1 MQCRSIDDSIWWT
14 WFGDQLLFSSNAW
27 PGGTQEFVAFLCST
41 SRSHQRTKGSMA
53 CSWFLGVNVFSS
65 TACDWSAL
73 AARSWLFTQQKMSF
87 TQVQGTECGVIWIT
101 RTSQLNAKAPYMHM
115 GSIVLAV
122 LADSSMSCSPRWK
135 ASNEWSLWPKEKTN
149 WHILEAERVFSWSPS
164 NLTFLREDIAVWVR
178 YTRRSDWSKDEEYCM
193 KNEDKWEAPRFKG
206 ADSNFNN

>member
-1 MQCRSIDDSIWWT
+1 VALTFWK
-14 WFGDQLLFSSNAW
+14 
-27 PGGTQEFVAFLCST
+27 QEFVAFLCST
-41 SRSHQRTKGSMA
+41 TRSHQWTKGSMA

-73 AARSWLFTQQKMSF
+73 AARPWLFTQQRNVFHSR
-87 TQVQGTECGVIWIT
+87 TRHWVRGHLIWIA

-115 GSIVLAV
+115 GSMVLAV

-135 ASNEWSLWPKEKTN
+135 DSNEWSLWLKEKTN

-193 KNEDKWEAPRFKG
+193 KNEDKWEAPRLKG